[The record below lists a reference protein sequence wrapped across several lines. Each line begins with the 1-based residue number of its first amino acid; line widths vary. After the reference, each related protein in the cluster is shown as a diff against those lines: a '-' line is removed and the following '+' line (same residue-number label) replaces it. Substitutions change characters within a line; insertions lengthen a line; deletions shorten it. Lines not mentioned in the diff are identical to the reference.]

1 LLPSFIGL
9 SEALMQIQ
17 AVWPWWSRSI
27 PHCLHLLAGPCKCHV
42 VPPSPDVEPLEP
54 TPRSPIGDDVG
65 AAAVELAFV
74 LPVALLLL
82 MGVIQFGALLF
93 LQNTMVNVANDV
105 ARRVSIG
112 ELTTTA
118 GETLAEDRLSGW
130 NATFSVSVTEPTA
143 DDIQVDISVPL
154 ADAAIVDFGGL
165 LDTGDL
171 TAQAIVRK
179 E

>member
-1 LLPSFIGL
+1 
-9 SEALMQIQ
+9 MQIQ
-17 AVWPWWSRSI
+17 AVWPWWSQRI
-27 PHCLHLLAGPCKCHV
+27 QHCLHLLAGPCKCHV
-42 VPPSPDVEPLEP
+42 VPPSPDIEPLEP

-143 DDIQVDISVPL
+143 DDIQVDISVAL

>member
-1 LLPSFIGL
+1 
-9 SEALMQIQ
+9 MQIQ
-17 AVWPWWSRSI
+17 AVWPWWSQSI
-27 PHCLHLLAGPCKCHV
+27 QRCLHLLAGPWKCHV
-42 VPPSPDVEPLEP
+42 VRPSPDVEPLEP
-54 TPRSPIGDDVG
+54 MPRSPIGDDVG
-65 AAAVELAFV
+65 AAAVELALV
-74 LPVALLLL
+74 LPVAMLLL

-154 ADAAIVDFGGL
+154 ADAAIVDFGDL

>member
-1 LLPSFIGL
+1 
-9 SEALMQIQ
+9 MQIQ
-17 AVWPWWSRSI
+17 AVWPWWSQSI
-27 PHCLHLLAGPCKCHV
+27 QHCLHLLARPCKGHV

-105 ARRVSIG
+105 ARRVSVG
-112 ELTTTA
+112 ELTTTE
-118 GETLAEDRLSGW
+118 GETLGEDRLSGW

-154 ADAAIVDFGGL
+154 ADAAIVDFGDL
-165 LDTGDL
+165 LDTGEL

>member
-1 LLPSFIGL
+1 MGQKAHARLSSLIWPIRSISPSRGAWL
-9 SEALMQIQ
+9 TAMRR
-17 AVWPWWSRSI
+17 SRSSENI
-27 PHCLHLLAGPCKCHV
+27 TSNGSGSGHQYKSPPRVLRICVGGRAIGAAGRHASADGRNSVRSTALSTKHDGECGQRRR
-42 VPPSPDVEPLEP
+42 PPSLH
-54 TPRSPIGDDVG
+54 
-65 AAAVELAFV
+65 
-74 LPVALLLL
+74 
-82 MGVIQFGALLF
+82 
-93 LQNTMVNVANDV
+93 
-105 ARRVSIG
+105 RRT
-112 ELTTTA
+112 TTTA

-154 ADAAIVDFGGL
+154 ADAAIVDFGDL

>member
-1 LLPSFIGL
+1 MLRWFVDL
-9 SEALMQIQ
+9 SEAPMQIRALWPQWSHTTQ
-17 AVWPWWSRSI
+17 AR
-27 PHCLHLLAGPCKCHV
+27 LLLLARLRTCHAATLN
-42 VPPSPDVEPLEP
+42 PAFEPLEP
-54 TPRSPIGDDVG
+54 RSRPAVSNDAG

-74 LPVALLLL
+74 LPVAVLLL
-82 MGVIQFGALLF
+82 MGIIQFGALLF

-105 ARRVSIG
+105 ARRVSVG

-118 GETLAEDRLSGW
+118 GETLAEERLSGW
-130 NATFSVSVTEPTA
+130 NATFTVSVTEPTA

-154 ADAAIVDFGGL
+154 ADAAIVDFGDL

-171 TAQAIVRK
+171 TAQATVRK

>member
-1 LLPSFIGL
+1 
-9 SEALMQIQ
+9 MQIRP
-17 AVWPWWSRSI
+17 AWRPWPHRIQHRALAIALSYGHRAAM
-27 PHCLHLLAGPCKCHV
+27 LHRGFEHSKV
-42 VPPSPDVEPLEP
+42 
-54 TPRSPIGDDVG
+54 TPRRSLGNDAG

-74 LPVALLLL
+74 LPVALVLL
-82 MGVIQFGALLF
+82 MGIIQFGALLF

-105 ARRVSIG
+105 ARRVSVG
-112 ELTTTA
+112 ELTATA
-118 GETLAEDRLSGW
+118 GETLAEERLSGW

-154 ADAAIVDFGGL
+154 ADAAIVDFGHL

-171 TAQAIVRK
+171 TAQATVRK